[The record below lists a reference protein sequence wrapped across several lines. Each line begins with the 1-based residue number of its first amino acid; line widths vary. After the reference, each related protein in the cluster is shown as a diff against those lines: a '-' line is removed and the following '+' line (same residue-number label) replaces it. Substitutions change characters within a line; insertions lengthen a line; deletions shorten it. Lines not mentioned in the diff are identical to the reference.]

1 MFDAGAVADHG
12 VGADAHELV
21 HHRRA
26 AHDDVVFDVDVPGE
40 DDVVGEGGVVADD
53 AVVRKVDV
61 GHDPVAVAEDSF
73 ADVLHGA
80 AVEGDEFADGVVVA
94 DFEGGVFAAVFFVLR
109 DGAE

>member
-12 VGADAHELV
+12 VGANAHELV

-26 AHDDVVFDVDVPGE
+26 THDDVVFDVDVPGE
-40 DDVVGEGGVVADD
+40 DDVVGEGGVVAND
-53 AVVRKVDV
+53 AVMREVDI
-61 GHDPVAVAEDSF
+61 GHDPVAVAEDGF